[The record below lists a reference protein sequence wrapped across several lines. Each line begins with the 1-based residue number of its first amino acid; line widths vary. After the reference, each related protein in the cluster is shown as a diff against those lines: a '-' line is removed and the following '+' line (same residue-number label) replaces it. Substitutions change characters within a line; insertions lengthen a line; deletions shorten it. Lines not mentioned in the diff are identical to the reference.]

1 MPINSSIILLLLGV
15 IVIIL
20 SIVLK
25 RRSPDINP
33 IDIRIDQRLN
43 ILRGRNTELQLLITD
58 EEQSLA
64 AKNTEIANT
73 SQQIILLQS
82 QLDALILQQSTQVVI
97 PNPPPSIDPE
107 LILLLGLRDQLLSY
121 LQTNIIPLTV
131 YVNTDPLY
139 VDVNAMITMYNNST
153 SLTLGQFL
161 LIYSDAQVQQF
172 RNDIAIILSSS
183 SYQFDAFLLSIT

>member
-131 YVNTDPLY
+131 YVNTDQLY
-139 VDVNAMITMYNNST
+139 IDVNAMITMYNNST

>member
-121 LQTNIIPLTV
+121 LQANIIPLTV